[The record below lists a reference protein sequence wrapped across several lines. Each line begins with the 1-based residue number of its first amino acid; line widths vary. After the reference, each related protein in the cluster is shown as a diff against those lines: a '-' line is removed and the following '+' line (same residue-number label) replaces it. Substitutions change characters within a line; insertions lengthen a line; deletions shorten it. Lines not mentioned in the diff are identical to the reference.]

1 MHAWL
6 KKANP
11 GLNFPLPSPGLP
23 DPNQQRTPEAA
34 ERCAAANA
42 SIDKS
47 TQLSQTPGKRK
58 RGDYHDYDGDDRL
71 KVARYA
77 NIHGCSAAAKKFST
91 SAKKINESTIRG
103 WVKKFRKQLNTST
116 DPSDVKAADMSPK
129 PRGRPVK
136 LGDILDS
143 QVQEHIKGVRAAGGV
158 VNRTIVI
165 ATGIGIVSN
174 HDRTMLKEFGGP
186 IDLDRAWAA
195 SIMKRMNFV
204 RRKGTKAARTLP
216 DNYSEQR
223 ERFLTGI
230 TDTVK
235 KYNIPDKLIVN
246 FDQTQ
251 VKIVPVSEWTLNEAG
266 AKQVDIGALDDK
278 RAITALLGVNAEAEL
293 IPPQLIYQGTSTRC
307 HPQYN
312 FPKDWNIT
320 HSSSHWSTD
329 DTMEEY
335 VDKVLVPYF
344 DNVREELDLP
354 VRRKALAVFDMYS
367 VHRTDEFKQ
376 KLRDNHIEYQFV
388 PGGCTPKL
396 QPLDVCG
403 NKMFKDGLK
412 KDFNC
417 HYSTEIA
424 KELKAGK
431 KASEISPDLKLS
443 TLKPLNARWVLSS
456 WDQLRK
462 AKAHLASGWKD
473 SGITDAIA
481 AARK

>member
-11 GLNFPLPSPGLP
+11 GLKFPEPSPGLP

-42 SIDKS
+42 SIEKS
-47 TQLSQTPGKRK
+47 TQCTPAKRK

-77 NIHGCSAAAKKFST
+77 NSHGCSAAAKKFST
-91 SAKKINESTIRG
+91 PAKKINESTIRG
-103 WVKKFRKQLNTST
+103 WVKKFRKQLNTTT
-116 DPSDVKAADMSPK
+116 DPSDVTAKDMSPQ

-136 LGDILDS
+136 LGEILDS
-143 QVQEHIKGVRAAGGV
+143 QVQEHIKGIRSAGGV
-158 VNRTIVI
+158 VNRTIVK
-165 ATGIGIVSN
+165 ATGHGIVSN
-174 HDRTMLKEFGGP
+174 HNRSMLKEFGGT

-195 SIMKRMNFV
+195 SIMRRMNFV

-216 DNYSEQR
+216 DDYTQQR
-223 ERFLTGI
+223 ERFLSNI
-230 TDTVK
+230 TETVK
-235 KYNIPDKLIVN
+235 KYNIPDRLIVN

-251 VKIVPVSEWTLNEAG
+251 VKIVPVSEWTLNEVG

-293 IPPQLIYQGTSTRC
+293 LPPQLIYQGTTTQC
-307 HPQYN
+307 HPTVK
-312 FPKDWNIT
+312 FPDDWNIT
-320 HSSSHWSTD
+320 HSKSHWSTD
-329 DTMEEY
+329 ETMEEY

-344 DNVREELDLP
+344 DSVKEELDIP
-354 VRRKALAVFDMYS
+354 IRRKSLAIFDMYS

-376 KLRDNHIEYQFV
+376 KLRDNHIEYQSV

-396 QPLDVCG
+396 QPLDVSG
-403 NKMFKDGLK
+403 NKKFKDGLK
-412 KDFNC
+412 KDFND
-417 HYSTEIA
+417 HYSAMIA

-431 KASEISPDLKLS
+431 QPCDIKPDMRLA

-456 WDQLRK
+456 FDQLRN
-462 AKAHLASGWKD
+462 AKTLLASGWKD
-473 SGITDAIA
+473 AGITDAIA
-481 AARK
+481 AAR